1 MTFTVVYGEFPQTRN
16 YFWSLKIHAKGCGN
30 IKNDVRKYGYRK
42 GSGGTYATALGNI
55 QKDVRRY
62 GHRGA
67 TQHTWDYDTIREI
80 AVDYWADHIRESLDY
95 YDTEEEAIQSYV
107 KETMGATCPCARK
120 LLKDKSHE
128 SKEAS
133 E

>member
-30 IKNDVRKYGYRK
+30 IKNDVRKYGYREAK
-42 GSGGTYATALGNI
+42 
-55 QKDVRRY
+55 
-62 GHRGA
+62 
-67 TQHTWDYDTIREI
+67 QHTWDYNTIREI

-95 YDTEEEAIQSYV
+95 YDTEEEAIQSYIT
-107 KETMGATCPCARK
+107 ETMEATCPCAKK

-133 E
+133 L

>member
-30 IKNDVRKYGYRK
+30 IKNDVRKYGYREAK
-42 GSGGTYATALGNI
+42 
-55 QKDVRRY
+55 
-62 GHRGA
+62 
-67 TQHTWDYDTIREI
+67 QHTWDYNTIREI

-120 LLKDKSHE
+120 LLKDKSLE
-128 SKEAS
+128 LKEAS
-133 E
+133 S